1 MLTKKEVIEKALE
14 LDFQDIGFTTAD
26 PFDSQ
31 VDILTERREEYAHL
45 QKGMNLE
52 KGTDPKSTMPGA
64 RSIIVLMH
72 GYFRESF
79 PPVMETHF
87 GRCYQDDD
95 RIPRVALSKRVKAF
109 RSYLRDHGIDSKI
122 PGNLPDRL
130 TAARAGVGTFGK
142 NNFFYSNKFGAQ
154 SSWVNP
160 INLIVDQEFEPD
172 KPTIEVGCP
181 DWCKNTCIVACPT
194 RAIKAP
200 NKLDPRLCISNLSYN
215 SREITP
221 IELREPMG
229 LWVYGCDRCQN
240 VCPRNAALMAKELPV
255 NQKVAEKA
263 RDFELTKLLHMDT
276 EYFESRI
283 WPHMF
288 YIPTKHMWLWK
299 MNVARAMG
307 NTLNRDYVPELIRAF
322 KENDDERVKGMI
334 AWSLGRLGGEPAKTA
349 LNEFLTGNVD
359 LVLEEI
365 KRALEMI
372 K

>member
-1 MLTKKEVIEKALE
+1 MLTKNDLIEKATE
-14 LDFQDIGFTTAD
+14 LDFQDIGFTTAE

-31 VDILTERREEYAHL
+31 KEILSSRREEYARL
-45 QKGMNLE
+45 QKGLDLE
-52 KGTDPKSTMPGA
+52 KGTDPKNTMPTA
-64 RSIIVLMH
+64 KSVVVLMS
-72 GYFRESF
+72 GYFRQSF
-79 PPVMETHF
+79 PPVMEAHF

-95 RIPRVALSKRVKAF
+95 RIHRVALSKRVKAF
-109 RSYLRDHGIDSKI
+109 RSYLRDNGIDSKI

-172 KPTIEVGCP
+172 KPTIEVRCP
-181 DWCKNTCIVACPT
+181 DWCKNTCIVSCPT

-221 IELREPMG
+221 VELREPMG
-229 LWVYGCDRCQN
+229 LWVFGCDRCQN
-240 VCPRNAALMAKELPV
+240 VCPRNAPWMANELTM
-255 NQKVAEKA
+255 NRKVAAKA
-263 RDFELTKLLHMDT
+263 PDFELTKLLHMDDV
-276 EYFESRI
+276 YFEERI

-288 YIPTKHMWLWK
+288 YIPTKHIWLWK

-307 NTLNRDYVPELIRAF
+307 NSLNVDYVPELTRAF
-322 KENDDERVKGMI
+322 KENDDERAKGMM
-334 AWSLGRLGGEPAKTA
+334 AWALGRLGGAASKTA
-349 LNEFLTGNVD
+349 LEGFLPGSD
-359 LVLEEI
+359 GLVREEVA
-365 KRALEMI
+365 RALEMV
-372 K
+372 